1 MTTLSAQAVKNGLVT
16 ENGNTYYYQNGQ
28 AVKDYFLTQNG
39 NTYYFT
45 ADGTMAKNYFYS
57 NWGHTYYFQG
67 DGARLDNGFYNNWG
81 HTYYF
86 QGDGAR
92 LDNGFYNNWG
102 NTYYFQSDGAR
113 LDNSLYSNW
122 GNQYYFDGNGALV
135 KNANVTVNGV
145 AYKAASDGVLTSV
158 NDAIVQ
164 LALKLTTMNIP
175 YVWGGDS
182 LQCMDCSGLVKYVM
196 SQVRGLNLPHN
207 TIAQEGYLTARK
219 AVSQA
224 QPGDLLFWGGVGA
237 SYHVA
242 IYIGN
247 GKYVHAP
254 QPGEYVK
261 VGFINSYFMPSFA
274 GTLR

>member
-1 MTTLSAQAVKNGLVT
+1 M
-16 ENGNTYYYQNGQ
+16 
-28 AVKDYFLTQNG
+28 
-39 NTYYFT
+39 
-45 ADGTMAKNYFYS
+45 
-57 NWGHTYYFQG
+57 
-67 DGARLDNGFYNNWG
+67 
-81 HTYYF
+81 
-86 QGDGAR
+86 
-92 LDNGFYNNWG
+92 
-102 NTYYFQSDGAR
+102 
-113 LDNSLYSNW
+113 
-122 GNQYYFDGNGALV
+122 
-135 KNANVTVNGV
+135 
-145 AYKAASDGVLTSV
+145 TSV

-224 QPGDLLFWGGVGA
+224 QPGDLLFWGGAGA

>member
-1 MTTLSAQAVKNGLVT
+1 MDNGFY
-16 ENGNTYYYQNGQ
+16 NNWGH
-28 AVKDYFLTQNG
+28 
-39 NTYYFT
+39 TYYFQG
-45 ADGTMAKNYFYS
+45 DGARLDNGFYN

-122 GNQYYFDGNGALV
+122 GNQYYFGGNGALV
-135 KNANVTVNGV
+135 KNTNVTVNGV

-196 SQVRGLNLPHN
+196 AQVRGLNLPHN
-207 TIAQEGYLTARK
+207 TIAQEGYLTSRK

-224 QPGDLLFWGGVGA
+224 QPGDLLFWGSAGS

-261 VGFINSYFMPSFA
+261 VGVINSYFMPSFA